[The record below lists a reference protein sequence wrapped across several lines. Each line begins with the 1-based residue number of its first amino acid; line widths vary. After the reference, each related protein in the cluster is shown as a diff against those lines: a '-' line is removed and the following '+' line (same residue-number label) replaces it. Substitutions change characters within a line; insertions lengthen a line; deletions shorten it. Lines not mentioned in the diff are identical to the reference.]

1 MTPEEKATNR
11 NKRSGEGWWSFIYPP
26 IDTVLIGG
34 LLVYMFFKVTVKALF
49 RGRKN
54 RKEEERRVS

>member
-1 MTPEEKATNR
+1 MTTEKKARNR
-11 NKRSGEGWWSFIYPP
+11 DKRSREGWWSFIYPP

-54 RKEEERRVS
+54 TKEVKGRV